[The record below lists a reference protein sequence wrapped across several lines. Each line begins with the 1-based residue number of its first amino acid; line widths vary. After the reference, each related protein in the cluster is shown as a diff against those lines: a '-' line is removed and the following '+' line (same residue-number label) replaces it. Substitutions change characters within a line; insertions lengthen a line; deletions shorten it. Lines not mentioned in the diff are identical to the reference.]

1 MLQIQN
7 RKWAATMN
15 YKMLDNTYLNT
26 GGGCMVNITTI
37 FDRNNK
43 KTLYVMTNEEG
54 GTLCS
59 ADYIRFDV
67 DYDEVDMIDYFSYD
81 TIEPQHCF
89 FELYQDC
96 WREYA
101 KADFKHF
108 KNYSRVPIKFLP
120 EDLKSQL
127 TSDYIAWCNDE
138 SDGCVESNGNNVV
151 IDDNYCPPDPNIIAA
166 KILLDYMHE
175 EIAKLEGTDEERQQ
189 FYDIP
194 ITITFG
200 AKAFFTT
207 NGAAIYSALEGCL
220 RHFIDQY

>member
-1 MLQIQN
+1 
-7 RKWAATMN
+7 MN

-37 FDRNNK
+37 FDLTNK
-43 KTLYVMTNEEG
+43 KTLYVMINEEG

-67 DYDEVDMIDYFSYD
+67 DYDEVDTIDYFSYD

-151 IDDNYCPPDPNIIAA
+151 IDYNYCPPDPDIIAA
-166 KILLDYMHE
+166 KNLLDYMHE
-175 EIAKLEGTDEERQQ
+175 AFADADNSQEELDA
-189 FYDIP
+189 FYSLQIS
-194 ITITFG
+194 ITVGDKKFDT
-200 AKAFFTT
+200 AMSAAMFT
-207 NGAAIYSALEGCL
+207 GIEDCL
-220 RHFIDQY
+220 KYFIDQY

>member
-1 MLQIQN
+1 
-7 RKWAATMN
+7 MN
-15 YKMLDNTYLNT
+15 YKMLDNEYWNS

-37 FDRNNK
+37 FDLDNK
-43 KTLYVMTNEEG
+43 KTLYVMLNEEG

-67 DYDEVDMIDYFSYD
+67 DYDEVDTIDSFSYD

-101 KADFKHF
+101 KADFK
-108 KNYSRVPIKFLP
+108 KYQNYSRVPLKFLP

-127 TSDYIAWCNDE
+127 TADYIAWCNEE
-138 SDGCVESNGNNVV
+138 SDGCIETNGNRVV
-151 IDDNYCPPDPNIIAA
+151 MDDNYCEPDPDIVAA
-166 KILLDYMHE
+166 KNLLDYMHE
-175 EIAKLEGTDEERQQ
+175 EMAKMDGTEEEQQQ

-194 ITITFG
+194 ITLTFG
-200 AKAFFTT
+200 NRAFSTT
-207 NGAAIYSALEGCL
+207 NCAAIYSALEDCL
-220 RHFIDQY
+220 KYFIDQY